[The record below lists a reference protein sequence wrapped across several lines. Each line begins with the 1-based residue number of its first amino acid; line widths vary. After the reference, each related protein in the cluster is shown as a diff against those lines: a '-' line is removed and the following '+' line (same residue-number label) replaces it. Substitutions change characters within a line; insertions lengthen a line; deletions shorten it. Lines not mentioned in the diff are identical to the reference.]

1 MSKRKNNYDRE
12 SYMICDSIMNDFMID
27 VEEDIHANVKEAL
40 DKMPMLITNNK
51 ACKMVFY
58 DDYYIDTLSN
68 GRIAMYFIQK
78 YNKKLKKYRQKLND
92 YEFGGTENRLAQTD
106 LRLYEIAESL
116 LDFGTYFAQ
125 LDDKNYMCL
134 DNTEVEQKDYS
145 YRRVSVYFIGKKW
158 KKYSKKLQKM
168 LDEYQEIKK
177 KEKQEAIVSF
187 DTHERQ
193 NVIFKPMDQ
202 LIMNN
207 KDDVIK
213 YVDNWVNSIPMYYDK
228 YKMIAKLSIMLYG
241 DPGTGK
247 STFAKSLAKYLDI
260 QSITQ
265 MSPMSFS
272 MNTEENGFKYR
283 KTGGYP
289 NTYTPQTV
297 YTIDDIDTIAKD
309 RQVDSSKENNAAV
322 AALLAFLDNP
332 PTFYYKAK
340 NGKRYPVSI
349 VVATTNYYD
358 KLDPAVKRYG
368 RFDLTIEMTEFDA
381 KRAQEMCD
389 IYDLKLENIDP
400 DCHKKNWKISPSKL
414 QAICLQNIDTTM
426 KSVSD

>member
-12 SYMICDSIMNDFMID
+12 SYMICDTIMNDFMID

-40 DKMPMLITNNK
+40 DKMPMLIDNNR

-145 YRRVSVYFIGKKW
+145 YRRITVYFIGKKW

-168 LDEYQEIKK
+168 LDEYQQIKK

-187 DTHERQ
+187 DTHDRQ

-207 KDDVIK
+207 KDEVIK

-265 MSPMSFS
+265 MSPVSFS
-272 MNTEENGFKYR
+272 MNTEDNGFKYC

-309 RQVDSSKENNAAV
+309 RQVDGSKENNAAV

-332 PTFYYKAK
+332 PTFYYKVK

>member
-12 SYMICDSIMNDFMID
+12 SYMICDTIMNDFMID

-40 DKMPMLITNNK
+40 DKMPMLIDNNR

-145 YRRVSVYFIGKKW
+145 YRRITVYFIGKKW

-168 LDEYQEIKK
+168 LDEYQQIKK

-187 DTHERQ
+187 DTHDRQ

-207 KDDVIK
+207 KDEVIK

-265 MSPMSFS
+265 MSPVSFS
-272 MNTEENGFKYR
+272 MNTEDNGFKYR

-309 RQVDSSKENNAAV
+309 RQVDGSKENNAAV